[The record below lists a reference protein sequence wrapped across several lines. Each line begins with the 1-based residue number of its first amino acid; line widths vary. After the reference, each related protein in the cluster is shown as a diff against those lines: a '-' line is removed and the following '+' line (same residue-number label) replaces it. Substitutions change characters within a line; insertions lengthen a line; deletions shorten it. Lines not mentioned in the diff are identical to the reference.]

1 MTLYRRLLAAAIA
14 LAFAVIALGAYV
26 RLSDA
31 GLGCPDWPG
40 CYGHLLGVPD
50 EVHEQAAANRAFPER
65 PVETGKAWKEMVHRY
80 FAGTLGLLI
89 LGLSLLAWRA
99 EQRRCQSP
107 ALPTVLLG
115 VVVLQG
121 ALGMWTVTLLLKP
134 VIVTLHLLG
143 GMTTLAL
150 LVALALRAARPVAG
164 RPTFPTGP
172 TIRWLAGLALFAVF
186 VQIGLGGWVSSNYA
200 ALACT
205 DFPTCQGKW
214 WPPTDFAHGFAM
226 FRELGQT
233 THGELLPFA
242 ALTAI
247 HWMHRLGAL
256 AATLLVG
263 ALALALWRTGAPP
276 WRRWSLTLAAT
287 LVLQVGLGIANVW
300 LSLPLPLAVAHNL
313 GAALLLTVTLTINLR
328 LHGQR
333 RENAFPGTVDR
344 NSDSDFRTPG
354 VPRGNPSA
362 P

>member
-1 MTLYRRLLAAAIA
+1 MTSYRRLIAAAVA

-40 CYGHLLGVPD
+40 CYGHLLGIPD
-50 EVHEQAAANRAFPER
+50 EAHEQAAANQAFPER

-89 LGLSLLAWRA
+89 LGICLLAWRA
-99 EQRRCQSP
+99 EQRRRQSP
-107 ALPTVLLG
+107 VLPTVLLG

-150 LVALALRAARPVAG
+150 LVALALRDAKPDPGSSASSI
-164 RPTFPTGP
+164 GP
-172 TIRWLAGLALFAVF
+172 AVRWLASLALFAVF
-186 VQIGLGGWVSSNYA
+186 VQIALGGWVSSNYA
-200 ALACT
+200 ALACA
-205 DFPTCQGKW
+205 DFPTCQGEW
-214 WPPTDFAHGFAM
+214 RPPMDFAHGFAV

-233 THGELLPFA
+233 AHGDLLPFA

-247 HWMHRLGAL
+247 HWMHR
-256 AATLLVG
+256 VG
-263 ALALALWRTGAPP
+263 ALAVTLLAGALAMALWRTGGPS
-276 WRRWSLTLAAT
+276 WRRWSLLLAGA
-287 LVLQVGLGIANVW
+287 LALQVGLGIANVL
-300 LSLPLPLAVAHNL
+300 LSLPLFLAVAHNL
-313 GAALLLTVTLTINLR
+313 GAALLLTVTLAINLR

-333 RENAFPGTVDR
+333 SENNLPGTIDR
-344 NSDSDFRTPG
+344 GSGDGFTTPG